1 MDTEKN
7 NRTVSEIV
15 EQSIAEQE
23 EIEANQI
30 EILPAKDVEMMS
42 MAKIHQEKQMLS
54 QRRNVVMLKM
64 DSRRLRQA
72 EKIMDEMDI
81 ALDRMTGYYNKNGD
95 LIHPDPMQFKLLTDG
110 YKNLL
115 DCLNKISRLDS
126 VDTGGKAG
134 RISIDVRF
142 KSE

>member
-1 MDTEKN
+1 MDNEKN

-15 EQSIAEQE
+15 EQSITEQE

-54 QRRNVVMLKM
+54 KRRNVVMLKM

-72 EKIMDEMDI
+72 EKIMDAMES

-95 LIHPDPMQFKLLTDG
+95 LVQPDQMQFKLLTDG

-126 VDTGGKAG
+126 VDAGGKAG

>member
-72 EKIMDEMDI
+72 EKIMDAMES

-95 LIHPDPMQFKLLTDG
+95 LVQPDQMQFKLLTDG

-126 VDTGGKAG
+126 VDAGGKAG